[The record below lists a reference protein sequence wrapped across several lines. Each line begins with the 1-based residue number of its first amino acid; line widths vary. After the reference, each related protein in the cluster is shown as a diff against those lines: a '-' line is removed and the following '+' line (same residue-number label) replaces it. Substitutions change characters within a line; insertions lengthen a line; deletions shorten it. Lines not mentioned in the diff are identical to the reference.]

1 MDDDNPLSPD
11 GPDEIEELIDESMG
25 DEQARWYGFEE
36 EVEDVLVP
44 DELPILPLR
53 GVVVFPAAIVPLLI
67 SRESSLELVEQALV
81 GDRIV
86 GLIAQRSPEQEL
98 PGIED
103 LYDRGSAARVLK
115 MLKYPD
121 GSIRI
126 LVQGLCRIEA
136 TEYVETEPYFKA
148 RCLQLSDSHDEGM
161 NVAALKTQTVQNF
174 SRFVELTPHLPNEL
188 QVVVI
193 NLKKPGKVADLIAS
207 NLSLQLSEKQELL
220 EALEVDSRLAQVN
233 TILRR
238 EIELLELG
246 HKIQGQVQTE
256 LTKNQ
261 KEFYLR
267 QQLKA
272 IQNELGEGEGR
283 ANEIEVLRQRIAAAK
298 LPEEAMKAAD
308 SELDRLA
315 LIPPESAEHS
325 VVRTYLEWLA
335 DLPWA
340 VETEDNLDTIH
351 AREVLNEDH
360 FDLEKIK
367 ERIIEFL
374 AVRQLRNNPRG
385 PILCLVGP
393 PGVGKTSLGRSIARA
408 MGRAFYRLSLGGV
421 RDESEIRGHRRTY
434 VGSMPGR
441 IIQGLKSAGSNNP
454 IFMLD
459 EIDKLGSDVRGD
471 PSSALLEVLDP
482 EQNSTFRDH
491 YLDVPFDLSHVMF
504 LTTANYLDPIP
515 PALRDRMEVLEL
527 SGYSEEEKR
536 EIAVRHLIPKQIKEN
551 GLSENF
557 IQFAESGVVSVV
569 RDYTKEAGLRNL
581 EREIG
586 AICRKVAREV
596 AEGRTDPIEI
606 DADVVRGYLGPEK
619 FTSELADRAHQP
631 GVAIGL
637 AWTPYGGEVL
647 FIEAALMRGAKSL
660 TLTGQLGDVMKE
672 SAQAALTYLR
682 SSETTLGIDV
692 ARIEKSDIHV
702 HVPAGAIPKDGPSA
716 GVTMLVALA
725 SALTQRPL
733 RERVAMT
740 GEITLRGTVLPVGG
754 IKEKILAAR
763 RANIGEIY
771 VPARNRNDVEEIDAV
786 LRESIVFHYVEHVDE
801 VLRDILEPDVVGE
814 LPTWLSDDTAAGS
827 KSSALSV
834 EEPSGESEG
843 KGASFGVSG

>member
-11 GPDEIEELIDESMG
+11 GTDDIEELTEESMG

-36 EVEDVLVP
+36 EVEDVPVP
-44 DELPILPLR
+44 EELPILPLR

-67 SRESSLELVEQALV
+67 SRESSLELVEQVLI
-81 GDRIV
+81 GNRIV
-86 GLIAQRSPEQEL
+86 GLIAQRSPEMEL
-98 PGIED
+98 PGIDD
-103 LYDRGSAARVLK
+103 LYDRGSAARILK

-136 TEYVETEPYFKA
+136 TEYVHTEPYFKA
-148 RCLQLSDSHDEGM
+148 KCTQYADTHDEGV

-207 NLSLQLSEKQELL
+207 NLSLPLAEKQELL

-246 HKIQGQVQTE
+246 QKIQGQVQTE

-283 ANEIEVLRQRIAAAK
+283 ANEVEVLRQRVLAAK
-298 LPEEAMKAAD
+298 LPEEAMKAAEG
-308 SELDRLA
+308 ELDRLA

-325 VVRTYLEWLA
+325 VVRTYIEWLA
-335 DLPWA
+335 DLPWG
-340 VETEDNLDTIH
+340 VQTEDNLDTAH
-351 AREVLNEDH
+351 AREVLDEDH

-367 ERIIEFL
+367 ERILEFL
-374 AVRQLRNNPRG
+374 AVRQLRDNPRG

-408 MGRAFYRLSLGGV
+408 MGRRFYRLSLGGV
-421 RDESEIRGHRRTY
+421 RDEAEIRGHRRTY

-482 EQNSTFRDH
+482 EQNYSYRDH

-515 PALRDRMEVLEL
+515 PALKDRMEVLEL
-527 SGYSEEEKR
+527 SGYSEEEKM
-536 EIAVRHLIPKQIKEN
+536 EIARRHLIPKQIEEN
-551 GLSENF
+551 GLGENF
-557 IQFAESGVVSVV
+557 VRFTDSGVMSVV

-586 AICRKVAREV
+586 SICRKIARAV

-606 DADVVRGYLGPEK
+606 DTDGVRGYLGPER
-619 FTSELADRAHQP
+619 FTSELADRAHRP

-647 FIEAALMRGAKSL
+647 FIEAALMRGSKTL
-660 TLTGQLGDVMKE
+660 MLTGQLGDVMKE
-672 SAQAALTYLR
+672 SVQAALTYLR
-682 SSETTLGIDV
+682 SAETHLDIDIG
-692 ARIEKSDIHV
+692 RIEKSDIHV

-725 SALTQRPL
+725 SALTRRPV

-754 IKEKILAAR
+754 IKEKVLAAR
-763 RANIGEIY
+763 RANIREIY
-771 VPARNRNDVEEIDAV
+771 VPARNRNDVEEIDEV
-786 LRESIVFHYVEHVDE
+786 LRETIIFHYIEHVDE
-801 VLRDILEPDVVGE
+801 ILRDILEANAVTDDRPSSE
-814 LPTWLSDDTAAGS
+814 PPPT
-827 KSSALSV
+827 
-834 EEPSGESEG
+834 PSGTS
-843 KGASFGVSG
+843 AGVQG

>member
-1 MDDDNPLSPD
+1 MA
-11 GPDEIEELIDESMG
+11 G
-25 DEQARWYGFEE
+25 EQSRWYGFEE
-36 EVEDVLVP
+36 EVEDVAVAEL
-44 DELPILPLR
+44 LPILPLR

-67 SRESSLELVEQALV
+67 SRQSSLELVEEALI

-86 GLIAQRSPEQEL
+86 GLIAQRSPEMES
-98 PGIED
+98 PAPED
-103 LYDRGSAARVLK
+103 LYDRGCAARILK

-126 LVQGLCRIEA
+126 LVQGLCRIEVDEFA
-136 TEYVETEPYFKA
+136 QTEPFFKA
-148 RCLQLSDSHDEGM
+148 KATQLHDKRDAGV
-161 NVAALKTQTVQNF
+161 NVTALKTQVVQNF

-193 NLKKPGKVADLIAS
+193 NIKKPGKVADLISA
-207 NLSLQLSEKQELL
+207 NLNLPLPEKQELL
-220 EALEVDSRLAQVN
+220 ESLEVDGRLAQVN

-238 EIELLELG
+238 EIELMELG
-246 HKIQGQVQTE
+246 QKIQGQVQTE

-283 ANEIEVLRQRIAAAK
+283 ANEMEVLRQRILAAK
-298 LPEEAMKAAD
+298 MPDEALKAAE

-325 VVRTYLEWLA
+325 VVRTYIEWLA

-340 VETEDNLDTIH
+340 VATNDNLDIPH
-351 AREVLNEDH
+351 ARGVLDEDH
-360 FDLEKIK
+360 FDLVKIK
-367 ERIIEFL
+367 ERILEFL

-408 MGRAFYRLSLGGV
+408 MGRKFYRLSLGGV
-421 RDESEIRGHRRTY
+421 RDEAEIRGHRRTY

-482 EQNSTFRDH
+482 EQNVTFRDH
-491 YLDVPFDLSHVMF
+491 YVDVPFDLSHVMF

-515 PALRDRMEVLEL
+515 PALKDRMEVLEL
-527 SGYSEEEKR
+527 SGYSEEEKM
-536 EIAVRHLIPKQIKEN
+536 EIARRHLIPKQIKEN
-551 GLSENF
+551 GLGENF
-557 IQFAESGVVSVV
+557 VRFTDSGVTAVV

-586 AICRKVAREV
+586 SICRKVARGV
-596 AEGRTDPIEI
+596 AEGNTESVVI
-606 DADVVRGYLGPEK
+606 DEDAVRSFLGPQR
-619 FTSELADRAHQP
+619 FTAELADRAHQP

-647 FIEAALMRGAKSL
+647 FIEAALMRGAKNL
-660 TLTGQLGDVMKE
+660 MLTGQLGDVMKE

-682 SSETTLGIDV
+682 STETQLDIDIE
-692 ARIEKSDIHV
+692 RIEKSDIHV

-716 GVTMLVALA
+716 GITMLVALA
-725 SALTQRPL
+725 SALTRRPL

-754 IKEKILAAR
+754 IKEKVLAAR
-763 RANIGEIY
+763 RANIREIY
-771 VPARNRNDVEEIDAV
+771 LPARNRNDVEEIDEV
-786 LRESIVFHYVEHVDE
+786 LRESMVFHYVEHVDE
-801 VLRDILEPDVVGE
+801 VLREVLEAVPEPKESTGTTPTTGE
-814 LPTWLSDDTAAGS
+814 TSR
-827 KSSALSV
+827 V
-834 EEPSGESEG
+834 
-843 KGASFGVSG
+843 ASTVQRNP